1 MNELKI
7 VQFIGLYA
15 DCEWAADSGQ
25 KKMYFTLYVGLWE
38 QSVILI
44 KTVCDKTNCFF
55 HIRRHSG
62 LGII

>member
-15 DCEWAADSGQ
+15 DCEWAAESGQ
-25 KKMYFTLYVGLWE
+25 KKYILHYMWWE

-44 KTVCDKTNCFF
+44 KPVCDKTQLLFS
-55 HIRRHSG
+55 HQTSVVI
-62 LGII
+62 LV